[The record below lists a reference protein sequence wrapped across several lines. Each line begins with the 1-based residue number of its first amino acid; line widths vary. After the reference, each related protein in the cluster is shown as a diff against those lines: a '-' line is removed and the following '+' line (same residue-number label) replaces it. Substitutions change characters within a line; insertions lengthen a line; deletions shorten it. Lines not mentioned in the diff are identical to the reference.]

1 MLKIKAFKEVIALIS
16 DLQNIPD
23 KEHFYTEILD
33 ALEELSDASD
43 SAFLDW
49 TPFVQGA
56 RRQLKGD
63 MFFHKFVKQPNLD
76 YPKFCQ
82 QDPIYSWIESG
93 RCHNDFYV
101 IRLSDLASFRD
112 LKKTEFYSEILLPLN
127 CRYVLT
133 MAAHQGD
140 NMQVSISITR
150 PPGASDFTAADV
162 QLAQVITPVL
172 ANAYSHMLLKNKSA
186 LNDDIFEIVASQL
199 QNKPYVI
206 FSSDLESVYRSDQM
220 TLLGRQL
227 KNVGESIKDIFAK
240 SLSVSKYVEKF
251 SADNHAQHKRL
262 PERLTD
268 SVSIGRK
275 KMVHI
280 ELQLFILSTGKRYL
294 MTTLGLLSSSKPHSH
309 LQSDCGLTMRENQ
322 IAQMA
327 AKGLNSR
334 EVGEALAISPWS
346 VKNHLKNIYRKTG
359 INSRASLAQIVSRS
373 G

>member
-1 MLKIKAFKEVIALIS
+1 MLKLKAFKEVVALIN

-23 KEHFYTEILD
+23 PEHFHGETLS
-33 ALEELSDASD
+33 ALEELFDAND
-43 SAFLDW
+43 SVILDW

-56 RRQLKGD
+56 GELSKDD
-63 MFFHKFVKQPNLD
+63 MFFHKFIKQASWD
-76 YPKFCQ
+76 YPKVHQ
-82 QDPIYSWIESG
+82 QDPIYDWIETG
-93 RCHNDFYV
+93 RCREDFYAT
-101 IRLSDLASFRD
+101 RLSDLASFRD
-112 LKKTEFYSEILLPLN
+112 LKETEFYSEILVPLN

-140 NMQVSISITR
+140 DIEASISMIR
-150 PPGASDFTAADV
+150 PSGGNDFTNSDV
-162 QLAQVITPVL
+162 QLAQLITPVL
-172 ANAYSHMLLKNKSA
+172 ASAYSQMLQKRKSA

-199 QNKPYVI
+199 QNKPYII

-227 KNVGESIKDIFAK
+227 RGAGDSIKDIFAR
-240 SLSVSKYVEKF
+240 SPSIAKYVEKF
-251 SADNHAQHKRL
+251 TAANRAQHMRL
-262 PERLTD
+262 PEKLTD

-280 ELQLFILSTGKRYL
+280 ELQLFTLSPEKRYL
-294 MTTLGLLSSSKPHSH
+294 MTTLKLANSSEPHSH
-309 LQSDCGLTMRENQ
+309 LQGDYGLTMRENQ

-359 INSRASLAQIVSRS
+359 INNRASLAQIVSRS

>member
-1 MLKIKAFKEVIALIS
+1 MLKIKAFKEVVALIS

-23 KEHFYTEILD
+23 PEHFHDETLS
-33 ALEELSDASD
+33 ALEELFDASD
-43 SAFLDW
+43 SIILDW

-56 RRQLKGD
+56 RGLSKDD
-63 MFFHKFVKQPNLD
+63 MFFRKFVKQPSWD
-76 YPKFCQ
+76 YPKVHQ

-93 RCHNDFYV
+93 RCHNDFYAT
-101 IRLSDLASFRD
+101 RLSDLAIFRD

-140 NMQVSISITR
+140 NIQASISITR

-162 QLAQVITPVL
+162 QVAQLITPVL
-172 ANAYSHMLLKNKSA
+172 ANAYSHMLLKKKSA

-227 KNVGESIKDIFAK
+227 KNVGESIKDIFAR
-240 SLSVSKYVEKF
+240 SPSIAKYVEKF
-251 SADNHAQHKRL
+251 TVANHAQHKRL
-262 PERLTD
+262 PEKLTD

-275 KMVHI
+275 KKVNI
-280 ELQLFILSTGKRYL
+280 ELQMFTLSSGKRYL
-294 MTTLGLLSSSKPHSH
+294 MTTLGLANSSEPTSH
-309 LQSDCGLTMRENQ
+309 LQRDYGLTMRENQ

-327 AKGLNSR
+327 AKGLSSR
-334 EVGEALAISPWS
+334 QVGEALAISPWS
-346 VKNHLKNIYRKTG
+346 VKNHLKNIYRKTS
-359 INSRASLAQIVSRS
+359 INSRASLAQIVCRS